1 MSNDTAAT
9 RLTIFQGTQR
19 LLQADRLA
27 VLRYLQNHEE
37 LHPQGGGAPLWVFDD
52 HTGERLDVNWRR
64 ELAQHAAIPT
74 SPTAPI
80 SNASATNTAT
90 DPIAP
95 STRAVGRPKL
105 GVVSRE
111 VTLLPRH
118 WDWLARQPGG
128 ASVALRKLVQS
139 AMRDGGSAEAQR
151 RATEAAY
158 RFMSIVCGDLPQY
171 EEVSR
176 ALFAGDLA
184 RVEALAADW
193 PTDVAAHLRTLL
205 SQIDAAGVRN

>member
-1 MSNDTAAT
+1 MP
-9 RLTIFQGTQR
+9 
-19 LLQADRLA
+19 LLSPHWIAFEHHRRLA
-27 VLRYLQNHEE
+27 RGEPAGVIAAVQQHLAAQPEALPLVLDAVTSERIE
-37 LHPQGGGAPLWVFDD
+37 LD
-52 HTGERLDVNWRR
+52 WRTPAAQL
-64 ELAQHAAIPT
+64 LAQLP
-74 SPTAPI
+74 SAP
-80 SNASATNTAT
+80 AT
-90 DPIAP
+90 DEPDEAP
-95 STRAVGRPKL
+95 GGEAPRGPGRPKL
-105 GVVSRE
+105 GVTARE

-193 PTDVAAHLRTLL
+193 PTDVTAHLRTLL

>member
-1 MSNDTAAT
+1 MPTLSPLWIVFEHHRRLAHGEPAGVIAAV
-9 RLTIFQGTQR
+9 QQR
-19 LLQADRLA
+19 LAAEPEALPLVLDA
-27 VLRYLQNHEE
+27 VSSERIE
-37 LHPQGGGAPLWVFDD
+37 LD
-52 HTGERLDVNWRR
+52 WRTPAAQL
-64 ELAQHAAIPT
+64 LAQLPAPAAADE
-74 SPTAPI
+74 SDEAAGSDAPRG
-80 SNASATNTAT
+80 
-90 DPIAP
+90 P
-95 STRAVGRPKL
+95 GRPKL
-105 GVVSRE
+105 GVTARE

-139 AMRDGGSAEAQR
+139 AMREGGSAEAQR

-184 RVEALAADW
+184 RVDALAAHW
-193 PTDVAAHLRTLL
+193 PADVAAHLRSLL
-205 SQIDAAGVRN
+205 TRIDEVGVRN